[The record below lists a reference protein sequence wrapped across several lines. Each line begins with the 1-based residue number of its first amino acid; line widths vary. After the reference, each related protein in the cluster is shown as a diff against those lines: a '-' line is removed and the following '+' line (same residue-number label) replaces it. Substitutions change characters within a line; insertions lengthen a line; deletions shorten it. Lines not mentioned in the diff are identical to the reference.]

1 MSSPNKSIQLNFFD
15 INGEYK
21 EDVEVDTQKI
31 FLNIDSPI
39 RIIEKFVNENSVQDL
54 KKNKEDNFITQYYFC
69 YEIEKKQFVKIN
81 CDIINNFSVSHQCT
95 LNSNGYIV
103 FCNLESKNTFDLLGK
118 ILYYI
123 NESCSVNVKTYIIGV
138 FKENIDEDKT
148 YFKMREFLDKCEIEL
163 EYCEMYIGDM
173 DKYGIIS
180 KEHENAED
188 LKEIFNRIFKE
199 IYEGGRHIISKNIKD
214 LNERHDN
221 SMGYCEIF

>member
-1 MSSPNKSIQLNFFD
+1 M
-15 INGEYK
+15 
-21 EDVEVDTQKI
+21 
-31 FLNIDSPI
+31 
-39 RIIEKFVNENSVQDL
+39 
-54 KKNKEDNFITQYYFC
+54 NKEDNFITKYNFC

-148 YFKMREFLDKCEIEL
+148 YFKMREFLDKCEKAFKTDEL
-163 EYCEMYIGDM
+163 IIKNLKTNKVKQITQEIGKKPVLSFGNSGGDSAMHNYCLSNDYE
-173 DKYGIIS
+173 S
-180 KEHENAED
+180 KAFMLIADDEED
-188 LKEIFNRIFKE
+188 DHANREKALNLKEQWEDAGYIVISMRDDFTTIYGDGVLKTDFIFE
-199 IYEGGRHIISKNIKD
+199 
-214 LNERHDN
+214 
-221 SMGYCEIF
+221 